1 MYTKIFFINKTQ
13 LFFNSKLLK
22 ILLSSV
28 SKLDAFQGTKMAKDV
43 RDNERAGR
51 AQVYIV
57 DGENERGEKAAFD
70 VS

>member
-1 MYTKIFFINKTQ
+1 
-13 LFFNSKLLK
+13 
-22 ILLSSV
+22 
-28 SKLDAFQGTKMAKDV
+28 MAKDI

-57 DGENERGEKAAFD
+57 DGENERAERAAFD